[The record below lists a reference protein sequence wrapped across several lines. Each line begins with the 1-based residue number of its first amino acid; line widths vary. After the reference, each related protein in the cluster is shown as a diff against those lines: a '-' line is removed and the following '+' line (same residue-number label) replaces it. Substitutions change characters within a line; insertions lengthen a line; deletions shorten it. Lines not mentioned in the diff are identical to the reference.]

1 MDPRDIQGD
10 ELLAELMRSQSLDG
24 DCAGGALP
32 SLQQQQRPP
41 FSAHVPDRCDSR
53 REASLT
59 EPTRRE
65 PLDQADEDGAD
76 PQEGSCPAYKALL
89 AEKARRQADC
99 GSRREG
105 SLAEATRREPLD
117 QADEDGTD
125 SQKGSCPTYEA
136 LLAEKARRQAMA
148 EGMACPDP
156 SLDRRLAASYLQQS
170 QHVSCED
177 ASQVRNKRQ
186 QI

>member
-53 REASLT
+53 RE
-59 EPTRRE
+59 
-65 PLDQADEDGAD
+65 
-76 PQEGSCPAYKALL
+76 
-89 AEKARRQADC
+89 
-99 GSRREG
+99 G
-105 SLAEATRREPLD
+105 SLAEPTRREPLD

-136 LLAEKARRQAMA
+136 LLAEKARRQAVA

-156 SLDRRLAASYLQQS
+156 SLDRRLAASYLQVACLFYNHCFCYLLKACQWRTPGVGGLDRIRGW
-170 QHVSCED
+170 HWKGPGE
-177 ASQVRNKRQ
+177 ARF
-186 QI
+186 